1 MPAVSSPYP
10 MFRIALATV
19 VGLALS
25 AACSAQIYQ
34 YKDAQGRTVFSD
46 SPPPGANAVKKNVNA
61 PPPSSGVGDSSAQ
74 DKLQEFQKRREER
87 LEKEAKEAK
96 DKAER
101 DKAAENCERAR
112 SRLAGLQSGQR
123 IVRFNAQGEREFL
136 DDAGREKEIAAAQK
150 SVDDWCK

>member
-1 MPAVSSPYP
+1 

-61 PPPSSGVGDSSAQ
+61 PPPSGVGDTSAQ

-87 LEKEAKEAK
+87 LEKEAKEARE
-96 DKAER
+96 KAER
-101 DKAAENCERAR
+101 EQAAEHCERAR
-112 SRLAGLQSGQR
+112 NRLTGLQSGQR

-136 DDAGREKEIAAAQK
+136 DDAGREKEIATAQK